1 MVIVIAIGQDLF
13 FILNSLGWE
22 PRTAGSSPWGGSSKH
37 AGLFVCS
44 QKNGGMKVCFLLAVL
59 LPSLKPA
66 VVCANSLTCDMFPAS
81 TTWYMQFLASPLFVL
96 SGPPQH
102 VCRGCCADRAESVQK
117 AAELVGETVF
127 KAMTVPAMNKW
138 TKIFPAAAQCV
149 LLAQLFGLGPAAFK
163 AEFESQALRVS
174 DSSSEEAQQDRD
186 TQVPVNEIAKWRK
199 LARRRNARALHF
211 LTDKQC
217 SFVNFAWLILAE
229 PAMRIHWSLF
239 KHATWYSDRGTAQE
253 AGGQQVPKQV
263 LIDDFCLEEA
273 SSPALRVVQ
282 DVMRLMKHPS
292 ESLALLVHV
301 YGPFERWSL
310 NRKKTVRR
318 AAVIM
323 LGQIFRKLV
332 FPWRQ
337 YPWRLC
343 QLVAGSEEQQKR
355 CAEDLLA
362 AEECCLDTFFSAK
375 LQRDRPSVDQ
385 LTDPQFQASLRVVF
399 DRVVLTST
407 FIERQFASFSRWT
420 GSQVGCTLP
429 ALAAKHVTRLHKEIV
444 DRWRAKSAAPG
455 RKKTNLKRP
464 VWSQQR
470 KVQTTGRLNGYH
482 MFVREYRERRGDVDF
497 LHRVRA
503 AWDNLTADERARY
516 SALAMAANAG
526 KRERARENE
535 QAAAAVE
542 NLEQQDWG
550 PWRLVQH
557 EDPWPMAGTV
567 LQDYLAANKGFSP
580 AKKKWCQET
589 YFSPDI

>member
-1 MVIVIAIGQDLF
+1 M
-13 FILNSLGWE
+13 
-22 PRTAGSSPWGGSSKH
+22 
-37 AGLFVCS
+37 
-44 QKNGGMKVCFLLAVL
+44 
-59 LPSLKPA
+59 
-66 VVCANSLTCDMFPAS
+66 
-81 TTWYMQFLASPLFVL
+81 
-96 SGPPQH
+96 
-102 VCRGCCADRAESVQK
+102 QK

-229 PAMRIHWSLF
+229 PAMRVHWSLF
-239 KHATWYSDRGTAQE
+239 KHATWFSDRGNAQE

-273 SSPALRVVQ
+273 SNPALRVVQ
-282 DVMRLMKHPS
+282 DVLQILKQPS

-301 YGPFERWSL
+301 YGPFERWSP

-343 QLVAGSEEQQKR
+343 QLVAGSAEQQKR

-375 LQRDRPSVDQ
+375 LQRDYPSVEQ
-385 LTDPQFQASLRVVF
+385 LTDPQFQANLRVVF

-429 ALAAKHVTRLHKEIV
+429 ALASKHVTRLQKEIV
-444 DRWRAKSAAPG
+444 ARWRAKFAGPG
-455 RKKTNLKRP
+455 RKKHNLKRP
-464 VWSQQR
+464 VWSQKR
-470 KVQTTGRLNGYH
+470 KVHTTGRLNGYH
-482 MFVREYRERRGDVDF
+482 MFVSEYRERRGDGDF
-497 LHRVRA
+497 LRHVRHV
-503 AWDNLTADERARY
+503 WDGLTADEKKRY
-516 SALAMAANAG
+516 SALAVAANAS
-526 KRERARENE
+526 KREQAIEDQ
-535 QAAAAVE
+535 QAAAAAE
-542 NLEQQDWG
+542 NLEEKPCG
-550 PWRLVQH
+550 PWRLVQS
-557 EDPWPMAGTV
+557 EDPWPMSATV
-567 LQDYLAANKGFSP
+567 LQDYLNANRGFSP
-580 AKKKWCQET
+580 ARKKWCQET
-589 YFSPDI
+589 FWVIFILHCKIV